1 MVGMFSYYEEINTLK
16 FIIKKYYY
24 KAVYNTEL

>member
-1 MVGMFSYYEEINTLK
+1 MVSMFSYYEEVNKLK

-24 KAVYNTEL
+24 KAVYNIEL